1 MNQEKLFLLY
11 EKLYFQELERREK
24 LSARLNVPLAILVAV
39 FGFLSFMLN
48 KAPIAILGWSSFLF
62 WAFFLLASCAAAVGA
77 WFFKASW
84 FGHTDKLLP
93 TATETEAYRSE
104 LISFY
109 NDFDEKE
116 QLVESSLQKYLYDY
130 YQQFSSENTV
140 NNDARA
146 YHLYQA
152 TYAITVAVVLAF
164 SAFIPYFF
172 VQQEGLKNGNQT
184 TTTATTTT
192 PSAKREGQRPEVSL
206 TASSPKAEQSPK
218 QVK

>member
-1 MNQEKLFLLY
+1 MNKEQLFSFY

-39 FGFLSFMLN
+39 VGFQSFMLN
-48 KAPIAILGWSSFLF
+48 NAPVGISCWSDFLF
-62 WAFFLLASCAAAVGA
+62 WAFFVSASCATAMGA

-93 TATETEAYRSE
+93 TANETEAYRSQ
-104 LISFY
+104 LIDFY
-109 NDFDEKE
+109 KDFDEKE
-116 QLVESSLQKYLYDY
+116 QLVENALKQYLYDY
-130 YQQFSSENTV
+130 YKQFSSENTV

-152 TYAITVAVVLAF
+152 TYAITVAVLLAF
-164 SAFIPYFF
+164 LAFIPYFF
-172 VQQEGLKNGNQT
+172 VKQEGVKNGNQT
-184 TTTATTTT
+184 AAATA
-192 PSAKREGQRPEVSL
+192 AAAAEKRERQRSEVAL
-206 TASSPKAEQSPK
+206 PATSPKPEQTTK